1 MRRRKLLISIGALGA
16 GGTAAFG
23 TEAFTSVEAERNVDV
38 NVAGDQ
44 SAFVAIQ
51 PLESS
56 NADKYVNIEDDDT
69 IELNLDGDNEGPGE
83 GVNQDAITKVE
94 DLFRVVNQG
103 SQTASVFFEDESDA
117 VTFRV
122 TQSTAETS
130 GSSGQ
135 SLESASNSVEL
146 AVGEQ
151 VVVGLTIDTLDIG
164 SGDPLILDDVTLRA
178 DATASAPGQSIPQP
192 EYVVDSDVFG
202 DSDNDDDNNNENIF
216 PTISDAV
223 SAAES
228 DAVIGV
234 RSAQDIGSRITID
247 KPLTL
252 SGFEGKPPIDV
263 TASLSDD
270 EAIAV
275 ESDDV
280 TIQNLDLS
288 YNDLGR
294 DDDIHLISGI
304 NRNGITVRDLDITS
318 NASFDTN
325 AIDIRGVDLEIVDN
339 TVTDAGIQVQHDSES
354 GGGSVTISGNSV
366 TESDSGG
373 GGIKD
378 EGIVAFT
385 NNTGLGNFS
394 YTIEDNRVRDAGT
407 PAIKLTDLSS
417 QESPQDVNGESDKQ
431 DQIEALL
438 RDNDVFSARIEGS
451 NGAQV
456 QTTSGSTFSTIQSAV
471 DNAAAGSQG
480 DGVALADSGTF
491 TESITVDDDVS
502 LRGPNAGTPGQD
514 SARGEEAI
522 IDGGG
527 PAVTL
532 DADKAEIDGFR
543 VEGDGSSGDVIDIP
557 ESGTSNIVRVKNN
570 IVRTSASGSGFINGI
585 EVVNSDPDGG
595 VGKPASA
602 IIEGNDIKIDTGTK
616 GAAINAL
623 SGPNHNTI
631 TVRNNRLRGDIGGYR
646 DIDTLTVEDNEILPA
661 SAAAPNSAMD
671 VEGVE
676 SATFT
681 DNTFRGDVG
690 DLAYDDDSEST
701 GNSNTGAATATSVL
715 NNKDGNSGNTFD
727 PGARVVNGGDG
738 DGDDLIEFSND

>member
-1 MRRRKLLISIGALGA
+1 VVNTNTAGDAEGRQAYVYVRDEDGAA
-16 GGTAAFG
+16 EDFDFYRG
-23 TEAFTSVEAERNVDV
+23 TEPGGRT
-38 NVAGDQ
+38 
-44 SAFVAIQ
+44 
-51 PLESS
+51 P
-56 NADKYVNIEDDDT
+56 IEGT
-69 IELNLDGDNEGPGE
+69 DN
-83 GVNQDAITKVE
+83 
-94 DLFRVVNQG
+94 
-103 SQTASVFFEDESDA
+103 
-117 VTFRV
+117 
-122 TQSTAETS
+122 
-130 GSSGQ
+130 
-135 SLESASNSVEL
+135 
-146 AVGEQ
+146 
-151 VVVGLTIDTLDIG
+151 
-164 SGDPLILDDVTLRA
+164 
-178 DATASAPGQSIPQP
+178 
-192 EYVVDSDVFG
+192 
-202 DSDNDDDNNNENIF
+202 
-216 PTISDAV
+216 
-223 SAAES
+223 
-228 DAVIGV
+228 
-234 RSAQDIGSRITID
+234 
-247 KPLTL
+247 
-252 SGFEGKPPIDV
+252 
-263 TASLSDD
+263 
-270 EAIAV
+270 
-275 ESDDV
+275 
-280 TIQNLDLS
+280 
-288 YNDLGR
+288 
-294 DDDIHLISGI
+294 DIHLISGI

-339 TVTDAGIQVQHDSES
+339 TVTDAGIQVQHDSKSS
-354 GGGSVTISGNSV
+354 GGSDGGSVTISGNSV
-366 TESDSGG
+366 TESGSGSG
-373 GGIKD
+373 SGGIKD

-385 NNTGLGNFS
+385 NDIGLGNFS
-394 YTIEDNRVRDAGT
+394 YTIEDNRVRDAST
-407 PAIKLTDLSS
+407 PAIKLTDLKST
-417 QESPQDVNGESDKQ
+417 ESPQDVNGESDKQ

-456 QTTSGSTFSTIQSAV
+456 QTTSGSTFNTIQSAV
-471 DNAAAGSQG
+471 DDAAAGSQG

-602 IIEGNDIKIDTGTK
+602 IIEGNDIKIDTGRK
-616 GAAINAL
+616 RAAINVL

-646 DIDTLTVEDNEILPA
+646 DINTLTVEDNEILPA

-671 VEGVE
+671 VSGVDD
-676 SATFT
+676 ATFT

-701 GNSNTGAATATSVL
+701 GKSNTGAATATSVL
-715 NNKDGNSGNTFD
+715 NNNDGNSGNTFE
-727 PGARVVNGGDG
+727 PGAKVVNDGGRNDN
-738 DGDDLIEFSND
+738 DDVNRYMI